1 VNPDSGPAPRLSSS
15 RARCKRQLASYQSI
29 GKGYAAHSTVNHLS
43 KEYARG
49 PAHNNTA
56 ESFGALIERA
66 KQGVFHYMSRKHI
79 RRYLG
84 EISFRWDHRRP
95 EEQRTRAG
103 TKKIRM
109 RPLPVIDLLSAV
121 LSQAVGRVLQRTTE
135 GSVIDKQCALIPS
148 ETFVL

>member
-1 VNPDSGPAPRLSSS
+1 MSDQLSS
-15 RARCKRQLASYQSI
+15 YQTI
-29 GKGYAAHSTVNHLS
+29 GKGFAAHSTVNHLS

-49 PAHNNTA
+49 PVHNNTA

-95 EEQRTRAG
+95 EEKRIRAG

-109 RPLPVIDLLSAV
+109 RPLPVMDLLSAV

-135 GSVIDKQCALIPS
+135 GSVIDKQCALLPS
-148 ETFVL
+148 KAFVL